1 MNKYEHADN
10 SAIIFGGKSED
21 YISIHELI
29 DSNKLVTPSIFG
41 RFFLH
46 HLDVG
51 GVILRNI
58 FGEFVGTGKVPIE
71 DILKQHL
78 LEDYGRILT
87 FESDWRPVLE
97 ANIKNLPQLRSFQDF
112 LQKAK
117 YDPRLKGVS
126 ETYLRALEGYFS
138 LKFLGVEYV
147 KSKDYKYPVVDF
159 AIFGH
164 ALGGDLLC
172 KIIGKK
178 KFELYTSDLVFGYLN
193 CRFEN
198 PDRFKDPV
206 PTLLDW
212 EKCISDETWMHS
224 PLQRINLDSIK
235 KEIEKLKE
243 EVVPRISFS
252 NDRIPCNLD

>member
-10 SAIIFGGKSED
+10 SAIIFGGKPEEYLSV
-21 YISIHELI
+21 HELI
-29 DSNKLVTPSIFG
+29 DSNKMVTPSIFG

-51 GVILRNI
+51 GIILRHI
-58 FGEFVGTGKVPIE
+58 FGEHIGSEKVPIE
-71 DILKQHL
+71 NILKQHL

-87 FESDWRPVLE
+87 FKSEWAPVLE
-97 ANIKNLPQLRSFQDF
+97 ANAKNLPQLRSFQNF

-117 YDPRLKGVS
+117 HDSRLKGVS
-126 ETYLRALEGYFS
+126 ETYLRSLESYFS
-138 LKFLGVEYV
+138 LKFLDAEHF
-147 KSKDYKYPVVDF
+147 KNSKEPAVNF

-172 KIIGKK
+172 RIIGKK
-178 KFELYTSDLVFGYLN
+178 KFELYTSDLVVGYLN

-198 PDRFKDPV
+198 PDRYKDPV

-212 EKCISDETWMHS
+212 EKCVPDEAWMHS
-224 PLQRINLDSIK
+224 PAERMSTDDVK
-235 KEIEKLKE
+235 KEIQKPKE
-243 EVVPRISFS
+243 DVVSKAS
-252 NDRIPCNLD
+252 YVHDRNPCNLD